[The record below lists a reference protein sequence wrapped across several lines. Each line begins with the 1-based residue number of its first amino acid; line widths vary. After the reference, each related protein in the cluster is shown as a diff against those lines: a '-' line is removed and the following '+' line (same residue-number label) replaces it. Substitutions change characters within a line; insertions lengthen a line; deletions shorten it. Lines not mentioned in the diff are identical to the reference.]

1 MPTISDI
8 HGREVLDSRGNP
20 TIEVE
25 ARLSDGAQ
33 GRAIV
38 PSGAS
43 TGDHEAV
50 ERRDGDAKRYLGK
63 GVLKAVSHVNGE
75 LAQAVTGRDALDQAG
90 LDEAMIA
97 LDGTE
102 NKGRLGA
109 NAILGVSLAV
119 AHAAARSTDQPLY
132 AYLAEGADSFT
143 LPIPMM
149 NIINGGSHADNNV
162 DIQEFMIFP
171 VGATSFS
178 EALQMG
184 VETFHHLK
192 TVLKGKGLTTSV
204 GDEGGFA
211 PNLRSNEEAIEI
223 ILEAVQRT
231 GYTPGKQLYLA
242 LDAAASEFYDRNTR
256 RYNLA
261 SEGKVL
267 DAEELIGVYEG
278 WINSYPIISLEDGLD
293 EDDWDNWQ
301 VLQQRL
307 GAKVQIVGDDL
318 TVTSPQRLQRA
329 IDERSMNAILIKLNQ
344 VGSVTETLRTIDLAR
359 TAGYGA
365 VISHR
370 SGETEDVSIADLAV
384 ATGVGQ
390 IKTGSASRTDRIAKY
405 NQLLRI
411 EEALGARARFP
422 GKEVFPMFQNNGEQ
436 TP

>member
-1 MPTISDI
+1 MPAISDI

-20 TIEVE
+20 TVEVE
-25 ARLSDGAQ
+25 ARLSDGAL

-43 TGDHEAV
+43 TGEHEAV
-50 ERRDGDAKRYLGK
+50 ELRDGDAQRYLGK

-97 LDGTE
+97 LDGTD

-192 TVLKGKGLTTSV
+192 TVLKSKGLTTAV

-242 LDAAASEFYDRNTR
+242 LDAAASEFYDRDTR

-278 WINSYPIISLEDGLD
+278 WIDSYPIISLEDGLD
-293 EDDWDNWQ
+293 EDDWGNWQ

-329 IDERSMNAILIKLNQ
+329 IDEKSMNAILIKLNQ
-344 VGSVTETLRTIDLAR
+344 VGSVTETLHTIDLAR
-359 TAGYGA
+359 AAGYGA

-411 EEALGARARFP
+411 EEALGAKARFP
-422 GKEVFPMFQNNGEQ
+422 GKEVFPMALSGDQ
-436 TP
+436 TE

>member
-1 MPTISDI
+1 MPTISEI

-20 TIEVE
+20 TVEVE
-25 ARLSDGAQ
+25 AQLSDGAL

-43 TGDHEAV
+43 TGEHEAV
-50 ERRDGDAKRYLGK
+50 ELRDGDAKRFLGK

-75 LAQAVTGRDALDQAG
+75 LAKGVTGRDALDQAG
-90 LDEAMIA
+90 LDEALIA
-97 LDGTE
+97 LDGTP
-102 NKGRLGA
+102 NKSRLGA

-119 AHAAARSTDQPLY
+119 AHAAARSTGQPLY
-132 AYLAEGADSFT
+132 AYLADGADSFT

-192 TVLKGKGLTTSV
+192 AVLKSKGLTTAV

-211 PNLRSNEEAIEI
+211 PDLRSNEEAIEI

-231 GYTPGKQLYLA
+231 GYAPGKQLYLA
-242 LDAAASEFYDRNTR
+242 LDAAASEFYDPATQ

-261 SEGKVL
+261 SENKVL

-278 WINSYPIISLEDGLD
+278 WVKAYPIISLEDGLD
-293 EDDWDNWQ
+293 ENDWGNWQ

-307 GAKVQIVGDDL
+307 GGQVQIVGDDL
-318 TVTSPQRLQRA
+318 TVTNPQRLQRA
-329 IDERSMNAILIKLNQ
+329 IDEQSMNAILIKLNQ
-344 VGSVTETLRTIDLAR
+344 VGSVTETLRTINMAR
-359 TAGYGA
+359 AAGYSA

-411 EEALGARARFP
+411 EEALGAKARFP
-422 GKEVFPMFQNNGEQ
+422 GKEVFPMSPGGDRNV
-436 TP
+436 